1 MKSKRM
7 LATLLASTL
16 VLSVAFTG
24 CGKTE
29 TKTAATKQEVNFR
42 QEAVKTMDSSRAS
55 DSASF
60 DVVQNVQETL
70 YVSKNDKPVP
80 GAAEKY
86 DVSDDKKTYTFHIR
100 DTKWS
105 DGKKL
110 TAKDFE
116 YAWKRVLNPETKANY
131 AFFLFPVKNAE
142 KFYKGEAKAEEVG
155 IKAVDDKTLKV
166 ELENPTAYFLQL
178 ITFPVLSPLRQ
189 DVVEKSGDKYG
200 SDPSK
205 MVYSG
210 PFTVATWQRG
220 SKIVLKKNAN
230 YYNAKNTKLDTVNYK
245 IIKETSTA
253 YQMFSNKQLDTMYGT
268 GEYLDK
274 LRQDSKD
281 GKIDM
286 THEPSPS
293 AFYMM
298 YNQTGKVKLLT
309 NAKIRRAL
317 GIAVDNKTYVDKL
330 YKRGYVAEGLVPAG
344 IMAGDKEYRKEVKE
358 PFATVKNEDPKALFI
373 EGLKELGLDPDPSKY
388 TLKYLAQASDADTR
402 KNSEFFQQTW
412 QKKIGCKIE
421 LQAPASFADYLKKA
435 ETQQFEIAMSGWGAD
450 YNDPLTFMA
459 LFKSG
464 DGNNNGKY
472 NNPKYDE
479 LVKKIELE
487 TDTDKRI
494 ELIKEAEE
502 LLLVKDAGIT
512 PLFYKDKL
520 GFRQKYIKGLQYP
533 SFGGTY
539 QLRWAYVE
547 K

>member
-29 TKTAATKQEVNFR
+29 TKTATKQEVNFR

-55 DSASF
+55 DQASF

-86 DVSDDKKTYTFHIR
+86 DISADKKTYTFHIR
-100 DTKWS
+100 DMKWS

-116 YAWKRVLNPETKANY
+116 YAWKRVLTPETKANY
-131 AFFLFPVKNAE
+131 GFFLFPVKNAE

-155 IKAVDDKTLKV
+155 ITAVDDKTLKV

-210 PFTVATWQRG
+210 PFTVTTWQRG
-220 SKIVLKKNAN
+220 AKIVLKKNPN
-230 YYNAKNTKLDTVNYK
+230 YYNVKNTKLDTVNYK
-245 IIKETSTA
+245 IIKEMSTA

-274 LRQDSKD
+274 LRKD
-281 GKIDM
+281 AKDDKISM

-330 YKRGYVAEGLVPAG
+330 YKRGYVAEGLVPEG

-358 PFATVKNEDPKALFI
+358 PFVAVKNEDPKALFI

-479 LVKKIELE
+479 LIKKIELE
-487 TDTDKRI
+487 TDKDKRI

-502 LLLVKDAGIT
+502 LLVVKDAGIT